1 MLKYVDTNYMVDL
14 GVMLADVFLLLY
26 YLMLHPTRESS
37 VPLRERDLDLTTPA
51 KYGILVWRNFRM
63 SIHPYASERL
73 TRPD

>member
-37 VPLRERDLDLTTPA
+37 VPLRERDLDLTT
-51 KYGILVWRNFRM
+51 LV
-63 SIHPYASERL
+63 
-73 TRPD
+73 

>member
-37 VPLRERDLDLTTPA
+37 VPLRERGDKLIVSMVFDVLCA
-51 KYGILVWRNFRM
+51 AI
-63 SIHPYASERL
+63 
-73 TRPD
+73 